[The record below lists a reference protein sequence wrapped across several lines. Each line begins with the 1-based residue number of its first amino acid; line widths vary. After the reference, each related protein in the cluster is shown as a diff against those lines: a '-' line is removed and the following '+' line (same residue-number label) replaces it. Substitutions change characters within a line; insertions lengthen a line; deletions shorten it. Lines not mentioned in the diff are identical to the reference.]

1 MAERF
6 PNAYITA
13 VSNSQPQR
21 EFIDTRARAAGL
33 RRLRVLTADVNDLQM
48 DRRFD
53 RVISVEMFEHVRNP
67 EALMARIASS
77 MKPDAKFFMHIFC
90 HKLFPYFFEVRD
102 ETDWIARHFFSGGM
116 MPSAYLP
123 LHFQKDLECI
133 ERWTSTE
140 CTIKRPPKRG

>member
-1 MAERF
+1 MRTSLQ
-6 PNAYITA
+6 YRI
-13 VSNSQPQR
+13 SQPQR
-21 EFIDTRARAAGL
+21 EVHRHTRRAAGL

-90 HKLFPYFFEVRD
+90 HKTVSLFLRGSRRD
-102 ETDWIARHFFSGGM
+102 RLDRA
-116 MPSAYLP
+116 AL
-123 LHFQKDLECI
+123 L
-133 ERWTSTE
+133 
-140 CTIKRPPKRG
+140 